1 MGDRL
6 LNSLQLKGFLSFGP
20 NSEPV
25 RLTGLNVVIGP
36 NGVGK
41 SNLIEAV
48 ELLHATPAD
57 FSGAIRMGGLP
68 SDWIWHGGAGS
79 MAARIEAKLSPVNG
93 RSELRY
99 GIEFAESG
107 GRLEIVDEVLED
119 AAKDSP
125 DKEDVRF
132 YYRFQHGRP
141 AINVVQTSVDEH
153 TGGGRAL
160 QGGPDLPR
168 VGVRALCGVASAPV
182 SQSAHRCALAAVGQ
196 SWTGAQ

>member
-36 NGVGK
+36 NGVGR

-68 SDWIWHGGAGS
+68 SDWIWHGGTGS
-79 MAARIEAKLSPVNG
+79 MTARIEAKLSPVNG

-99 GIEFAESG
+99 GVEFAESG

-119 AAKDSP
+119 AAKESP

-132 YYRFQHGRP
+132 YYRFQHGRLS
-141 AINVVQTSVDEH
+141 TWSR
-153 TGGGRAL
+153 RASMNT
-160 QGGPDLPR
+160 PNESTNR
-168 VGVRALCGVASAPV
+168 EN
-182 SQSAHRCALAAVGQ
+182 
-196 SWTGAQ
+196 